1 MNDQCAGY
9 LCAKSIKMTKII
21 FQNLGK
27 LEIFTL
33 FQNNISKV
41 ENLGCQQ
48 NLEIFSIGNNVIED
62 ESCVSWYK
70 TSPLVGYTIIWL
82 SYIYYT
88 IDDGWGI

>member
-1 MNDQCAGY
+1 MISVLVIFKLEVHNN
-9 LCAKSIKMTKII
+9 IFNII

-48 NLEIFSIGNNVIED
+48 NLEIFSIGNNLIED
-62 ESCVSWYK
+62 ESCVS
-70 TSPLVGYTIIWL
+70 
-82 SYIYYT
+82 
-88 IDDGWGI
+88 